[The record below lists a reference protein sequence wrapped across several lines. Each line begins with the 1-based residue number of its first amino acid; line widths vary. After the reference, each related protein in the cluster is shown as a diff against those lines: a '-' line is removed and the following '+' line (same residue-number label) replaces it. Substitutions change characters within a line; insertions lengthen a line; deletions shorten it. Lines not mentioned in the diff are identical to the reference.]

1 MEIDKQY
8 PTNLIVS
15 RNIQAKV
22 IRQSS
27 NVSIDNQSD
36 DLNQNTNEP
45 RGKLNYGIKRWNG
58 LSKGQK
64 ITLRLIEEVIQQ
76 IL

>member
-15 RNIQAKV
+15 RDIEAKV

-45 RGKLNYGIKRWNG
+45 RGKLNYGIKSWNG

>member
-64 ITLRLIEEVIQQ
+64 IQLRLIEEVIQQ